1 MKTKVLIIQ
10 SLQGTAEKAAAS
22 LESYFVKTVF
32 DIQTASLATQDDTYG
47 AVIAEWGAFG
57 HNLEHFGEWIATP
70 TLSMLPFII
79 LTENDLTASERAE
92 IVRKG
97 ADYVF
102 PLSVDSG
109 ELLASVD
116 RLIYRGRQF
125 EQIAFRDALTGVYN
139 RRFFDQHISMELDRA
154 RRNELDKTK
163 SEPSVLS
170 LSLIDIDRFKQ
181 INDTYGH
188 PFGDVVLKGLG
199 QFLTKNLRPTDF
211 LARLGGEEFVIL
223 FPDTPEQQA
232 GEIMSRVLQTINIT
246 PIAELEGSPFFIT
259 FSGGVVQ
266 WQSGMTAKQMLEG
279 ADEGLYKAK
288 QNGRN
293 RIELAHGRL
302 ETDEKQKDQELK
314 HVLIVDDDERQR
326 LDLAGLLDLK
336 GIKIRTAES
345 GEHALELLG
354 KQEFHLCLIDDQ
366 MPKMDG
372 LTLMKKIRLRV
383 EWKFIRLIMLQTKSK
398 SDEMIR
404 YLNAGADDCLTKPIN
419 EIELEYR
426 VKALLG
432 I

>member
-1 MKTKVLIIQ
+1 MKTKLLMIQ
-10 SLQGTAEKAAAS
+10 HMQGTADRVSAS
-22 LESYFVKTVF
+22 LESYHVKIMP
-32 DIQTASLATQDDTYG
+32 DLQTASLATQDDTYG
-47 AVIAEWGAFG
+47 VVIAEWGAFG
-57 HNLEHFGEWIATP
+57 YNLDYFGEWIAAP
-70 TLSMLPFII
+70 SLSMLPFII
-79 LTENDLTASERAE
+79 LTENDLTAPERAE
-92 IVRKG
+92 FIRRG

-102 PLSVDSG
+102 PLNVDSG

-116 RLIYRGRQF
+116 RLIYRTKQF

-154 RRNELDKTK
+154 RRTELDESKTDK
-163 SEPSVLS
+163 AVLS

-199 QFLTKNLRPTDF
+199 QFLSKNLRPTNF

-232 GEIMSRVLQTINIT
+232 GEIMSRVLQTINVT

-266 WQSGMTAKQMLEG
+266 WQNGMTAKQMLEG

-302 ETDEKQKDQELK
+302 AADEKAKDQELK
-314 HVLIVDDDERQR
+314 YVLIVDDDERLRQE
-326 LDLAGLLDLK
+326 LAATLELE

-354 KQEFHLCLIDDQ
+354 SQSFHLCLIDDQ

-372 LTLMKKIRLRV
+372 LTLMKKIRLHPERKCIRV
-383 EWKFIRLIMLQTKSK
+383 IMMQTKSR

-419 EIELEYR
+419 EIELEFR